1 MIRLR
6 ELFVRHQRG
15 LLSYEGLT
23 VGELRLFV
31 VQRGLSSTTAAKATA
46 ATLKA
51 RLEQADEDAT
61 FNWFTE
67 LPPEIRQQV
76 FEQYFA
82 SRPGSQ
88 KLGISHMPELR
99 YWLSS
104 AVQRAVG

>member
-6 ELFVRHQRG
+6 ELFVRHQRA

-67 LPPEIRQQV
+67 LPPEIRQQI
-76 FEQYFA
+76 FEQDFESLNKSRGVI
-82 SRPGSQ
+82 SRPGA
-88 KLGISHMPELR
+88 
-99 YWLSS
+99 
-104 AVQRAVG
+104 AVFSNTAS